1 TRTERATALRAL
13 GEVWSLGHDVRW
25 PAAAQEPGRRV
36 HLPTYPFAGRS
47 YGALRPGVVATV
59 PVREP
64 ATAGPDGPM
73 YPDGVDRPDGSDGAH
88 GARHAAQPQPAA
100 TEHDEIAD
108 LLATTLGL
116 SGPGDLDLTYVAA
129 GGDSLSAVH
138 IVGRLR
144 DELGIEIPVAMLL
157 EPIPLRELAVRIGAA
172 SSDGDDLLDS
182 ILGEIESGND
192 AL

>member
-1 TRTERATALRAL
+1 
-13 GEVWSLGHDVRW
+13 
-25 PAAAQEPGRRV
+25 
-36 HLPTYPFAGRS
+36 
-47 YGALRPGVVATV
+47 
-59 PVREP
+59 
-64 ATAGPDGPM
+64 M